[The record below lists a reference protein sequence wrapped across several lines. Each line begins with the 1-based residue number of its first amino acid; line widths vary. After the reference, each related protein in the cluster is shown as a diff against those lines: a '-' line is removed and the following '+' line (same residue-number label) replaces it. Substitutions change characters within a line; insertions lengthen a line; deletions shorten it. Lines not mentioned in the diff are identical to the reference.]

1 MGSRAWLWGLVPPL
15 LAGAGLRG
23 FRLREQIL
31 IGDELHAVNAAVARP
46 VGEIV
51 TQWTYHGADYCVPL
65 AALYRLLLDAGVQLS
80 ELGFR
85 APVLAASLLLV
96 VAVPLA
102 LRPRLGRRAC
112 LVLAWLLALS
122 PMLVLY
128 GRMVRSYAPAV
139 LLAFAAV
146 VTFDRWWRDRS
157 RGAAAAY
164 AALAAGAVYFH
175 LGAAPLVGAPIL
187 YAVLETLVDR
197 RGAPAAER
205 ARALLPLAVPLAG
218 LTVLLAAL
226 LLPARQSL
234 VELAGLHGDGAL
246 PDPATWLDVARLQLG
261 TSAFSLV
268 AVAVGVAARGA
279 WILYR
284 RDARFGLYLLTLAAV
299 HTGWL
304 LLFAPHLFQH
314 LLVVN
319 RYFLLLLPFLLALLA
334 LGLASPWTSRPS
346 RVARIAQDAGVAALL
361 AALFA
366 TGPLVGDKFR
376 TSPFTH
382 APTSLTFT
390 AAEDR
395 VDADAPPGFYR
406 ELATAATG
414 GEVVLEY
421 PWMNVAS
428 HAFDAYQRVHRRPL
442 RVGSLNRLHEDPR
455 LGLRNTLP
463 AHPEDFLESGARY
476 VVVHTDLKAEEA
488 RVRTRKFLFAER
500 LIELDE
506 LWRVL
511 RAGGARMSVR
521 LEEAW
526 GPPVYVD
533 DAIRVW
539 DLERVRRDAGH
550 ATVAPWN

>member
-346 RVARIAQDAGVAALL
+346 RVARIAQDAGVAGRGSLVPRDRQDPLHESRRSADGGAPGARSGQLRQLL
-361 AALFA
+361 AAQGDPGHAAGVRTADPPPVRPGGRGDLRQP
-366 TGPLVGDKFR
+366 PLPEILRPRHPVQ
-376 TSPFTH
+376 PAECTH
-382 APTSLTFT
+382 
-390 AAEDR
+390 
-395 VDADAPPGFYR
+395 PPGP
-406 ELATAATG
+406 G
-414 GEVVLEY
+414 
-421 PWMNVAS
+421 
-428 HAFDAYQRVHRRPL
+428 
-442 RVGSLNRLHEDPR
+442 
-455 LGLRNTLP
+455 
-463 AHPEDFLESGARY
+463 
-476 VVVHTDLKAEEA
+476 
-488 RVRTRKFLFAER
+488 RTRKFLQFR
-500 LIELDE
+500 P
-506 LWRVL
+506 
-511 RAGGARMSVR
+511 RA
-521 LEEAW
+521 
-526 GPPVYVD
+526 D
-533 DAIRVW
+533 KI
-539 DLERVRRDAGH
+539 
-550 ATVAPWN
+550 APR